1 MSVIKRIQP
10 INLQKLQYM
19 IYRIEH
25 MLQLQF
31 TVKFC
36 SRFISATMIE
46 SVCNVSLIP
55 QLPNSAIYYSKTEI
69 LVIDNLQLALPG

>member
-1 MSVIKRIQP
+1 
-10 INLQKLQYM
+10 
-19 IYRIEH
+19 